1 MLLEEQNQSDL
12 SLAQT
17 MVDMFN
23 DLGRDTFI
31 TQLKVLFNR
40 VDLFDKLKNKTFLCI
55 CFIAQ
60 MIDFWI

>member
-1 MLLEEQNQSDL
+1 MLLEEQNQNDL

-31 TQLKVLFNR
+31 TQLKSTFNR
-40 VDLFDKLKNKTFLCI
+40 VDLFDKLKIKLFLCI